1 VAAASGPVGQE
12 MRRSHPDIVLRVHV
26 EVPQNLITHVAAG
39 LVDIAIMYAPQHR
52 LGLEIDLLMEEEL
65 VLVTT
70 DLTTYDAND
79 PRYVHVEWRPDFF
92 YSSHGK
98 FSGHD
103 PEFSSQSWS
112 VALNYI
118 HCWRVVL
125 ATSEGMRFSPI
136 WNRENFIWF
145 PAPLTSLFRST
156 RRIQR
161 MSMLQHW
168 VRRLPSCAQLLRQK

>member
-26 EVPQNLITHVAAG
+26 DVPQNLITHVAAG

-79 PRYVHVEWRPDFF
+79 PRYVHVEWRPDFSIHHTASF
-92 YSSHGK
+92 PDTTPSLVANLGPWRSIIFIVGGWFWLLPKACGSAPSGIGKTSSGSRRPSLL
-98 FSGHD
+98 FSDLRDAFNECRCCNTGCGAYH
-103 PEFSSQSWS
+103 
-112 VALNYI
+112 
-118 HCWRVVL
+118 L
-125 ATSEGMRFSPI
+125 A
-136 WNRENFIWF
+136 
-145 PAPLTSLFRST
+145 RS
-156 RRIQR
+156 
-161 MSMLQHW
+161 
-168 VRRLPSCAQLLRQK
+168 C